1 MFAKL
6 KKFYQRHPKDWNGND
21 IKHITMW
28 RFNRVMMTI
37 VLAMVLLSIVLTLIL
52 GSSPEGS
59 ALMSE
64 FLKRIHVVL
73 VI

>member
-6 KKFYQRHPKDWNGND
+6 KKFYQRHPKDWKGED

-28 RFNRVMMTI
+28 RFNRVMTTI
-37 VLAMVLLSIVLTLIL
+37 VLGMVLLSIILTLIL
-52 GSSPEGS
+52 GSSPEGVAAMES
-59 ALMSE
+59 M
-64 FLKRIHVVL
+64 LKRLHIVL